1 MAERRKDSKNRVLKD
16 REYQRA
22 NGSYEYK
29 WTDGRGHRHS
39 LYAKSLDE
47 LREKEN
53 EVIRDVIDGVK
64 FSRKNITVN
73 DMYDIWVKLKRGLKG
88 NTFQNYKFCYETYV
102 REDFGNRKIC
112 CLKKTDVRAFYNTLY
127 DERHISVSTI
137 DSVHTVLHQVFEMAV
152 EDDYIRKNPT
162 DTALTELKKAHNHEV
177 KKRKALTV
185 EEQALFENFIGKTNS
200 KYFRWYPIFTV
211 MLFTGMRVGEICG
224 LRWQDIDLEEGT
236 ISINHTLVYYNR
248 GDDDKCGFAI
258 NEPKTEAGKRTI
270 PMLPKVKEAFQIEK
284 KYQEEVGIK
293 CTAKVDGY
301 TDFIFV
307 NRFGNVQHQGTL
319 NKALRRI
326 IRDCNYDVIEKNKDE
341 NDDVVI
347 LPPFSCHSLRH
358 SFATRM
364 CEANVN
370 IKAMQSI
377 LGHKDIETTMDIYT
391 DATRVI
397 KDKGINDLEEYFKHI
412 A

>member
-112 CLKKTDVRAFYNTLY
+112 CLKKTDVRTFYNTLY

-152 EDDYIRKNPT
+152 
-162 DTALTELKKAHNHEV
+162 
-177 KKRKALTV
+177 
-185 EEQALFENFIGKTNS
+185 
-200 KYFRWYPIFTV
+200 
-211 MLFTGMRVGEICG
+211 
-224 LRWQDIDLEEGT
+224 
-236 ISINHTLVYYNR
+236 
-248 GDDDKCGFAI
+248 
-258 NEPKTEAGKRTI
+258 
-270 PMLPKVKEAFQIEK
+270 
-284 KYQEEVGIK
+284 
-293 CTAKVDGY
+293 
-301 TDFIFV
+301 
-307 NRFGNVQHQGTL
+307 
-319 NKALRRI
+319 
-326 IRDCNYDVIEKNKDE
+326 
-341 NDDVVI
+341 
-347 LPPFSCHSLRH
+347 
-358 SFATRM
+358 
-364 CEANVN
+364 
-370 IKAMQSI
+370 
-377 LGHKDIETTMDIYT
+377 
-391 DATRVI
+391 
-397 KDKGINDLEEYFKHI
+397 
-412 A
+412 